1 MAEDD
6 STDLSN
12 INFFD
17 TDVVEI
23 GDYLRSL
30 GSDITGTGSLND
42 IIKGLGNVLAGTSS
56 LGKTGQYA
64 GLLGIAGLAS
74 KLFGSSGGG
83 GFAGYQGKIPT
94 YTASRTMNT
103 IPTTVPNPLAG
114 QTGQPATIPRRPGSG
129 GITYF
134 SPMVYTPVVTGG
146 GGNDTVAGG
155 AGNDVV
161 TGAAGGIMSL
171 RSYADGGN
179 VIGERT
185 AATPYQIYDK
195 ASDTYRYVDAAGYN
209 RWQQGLPIDYNPV
222 QGSPVYMGPSE
233 QSNYNVGTSNF
244 DDTLALPLI
253 RTLDER
259 EADQL
264 LRVSPEEQKEDVQQ
278 LQNFLLQN
286 SAFYED
292 GSVNPY
298 ATIENM
304 RGVNP
309 EVANEFGNTAY
320 NLVRNVQGLEL
331 TAPDIFKSGT
341 FSSEGYISPEQLAII
356 AGDYKASD
364 FAKMIGDIY
373 SGVAPVSRSYT
384 FSDLVPVPVPNSDL
398 ELNTVP
404 VPTPFS
410 IFDFELVPVPVP
422 TPFSV
427 SDFEPTPVPVP
438 TPFSVSDFE
447 LVPVPVPIDL
457 YGGGAASGGIMSLR
471 NGHLGSYSD
480 GGQLLRGP
488 GDGVSDDIPATIAD
502 RQPARLADGEFVIPA
517 RIVSE
522 LGNGSTEAGAR
533 KLYAMMDRIKNARR
547 KAKDIAADTKTDRYL
562 PR

>member
-1 MAEDD
+1 MADD
-6 STDLSN
+6 SIYSDNDLEKTSDPYLAYDSN
-12 INFFD
+12 NLNLS
-17 TDVVEI
+17 
-23 GDYLRSL
+23 DYFKSL
-30 GSDITGTGSLND
+30 GSDITGTGSITD
-42 IIKGLGNVLAGTSS
+42 ILKGLGNVLAGTSS

-64 GLLGIAGLAS
+64 GLLGIAGLAN

-161 TGAAGGIMSL
+161 TG
-171 RSYADGGN
+171 
-179 VIGERT
+179 
-185 AATPYQIYDK
+185 
-195 ASDTYRYVDAAGYN
+195 
-209 RWQQGLPIDYNPV
+209 
-222 QGSPVYMGPSE
+222 
-233 QSNYNVGTSNF
+233 
-244 DDTLALPLI
+244 
-253 RTLDER
+253 
-259 EADQL
+259 
-264 LRVSPEEQKEDVQQ
+264 
-278 LQNFLLQN
+278 
-286 SAFYED
+286 
-292 GSVNPY
+292 
-298 ATIENM
+298 
-304 RGVNP
+304 
-309 EVANEFGNTAY
+309 
-320 NLVRNVQGLEL
+320 
-331 TAPDIFKSGT
+331 
-341 FSSEGYISPEQLAII
+341 
-356 AGDYKASD
+356 
-364 FAKMIGDIY
+364 
-373 SGVAPVSRSYT
+373 
-384 FSDLVPVPVPNSDL
+384 
-398 ELNTVP
+398 
-404 VPTPFS
+404 
-410 IFDFELVPVPVP
+410 
-422 TPFSV
+422 
-427 SDFEPTPVPVP
+427 
-438 TPFSVSDFE
+438 
-447 LVPVPVPIDL
+447 
-457 YGGGAASGGIMSLR
+457 ASGGIMSLR